1 MSRNEKLNAALT
13 EKVKQLAARV
23 EQAIDEANEA
33 KLTLRTVQG
42 LFDASQNERNEMNNL
57 LKSCGI
63 EFVPGKTRLT
73 HQELRKMRK
82 VADDGIDRITAKMS
96 AELNTVKRKYDEM
109 EKSLGAVREISAR
122 LSTTVSTTST
132 VQPQQNLSLYTSL
145 VMAHTTVTKRAC
157 KSEKLDLN
165 EIDDESIEPTGKSPK
180 LN

>member
-1 MSRNEKLNAALT
+1 MSRNEKLNSALI
-13 EKVKQLAARV
+13 EKVRQLNARI
-23 EQAIDEANEA
+23 EEANDEAAEA

-82 VADDGIDRITAKMS
+82 IADDGIDRITTKMS
-96 AELNTVKRKYDEM
+96 AELNNLKRKHEEM

-122 LSTTVSTTST
+122 LSTTVSSTT
-132 VQPQQNLSLYTSL
+132 VQPRENMSLYTSL
-145 VMAHTTVTKRAC
+145 VLAHTSVTKQTR
-157 KSEKLDLN
+157 KIEKTDPD
-165 EIDDESIEPTGKSPK
+165 ETDDESVEPAGKSAK
-180 LN
+180 LK